1 MCALLEK
8 EIMMSFFSFFQSLTD
23 SYFSIFS
30 EIAVDYTTKIKIT
43 TSLYVTLNYRMVLD
57 SYIFHSC
64 IPNNSNALF
73 LCFLIL

>member
-1 MCALLEK
+1 MCAVGKRDNHEF
-8 EIMMSFFSFFQSLTD
+8 FFSFFQYLTD
-23 SYFSIFS
+23 SYFAIFS